1 MIKYVLKRLLALIPV
16 ILGVIFIIQFILYIS
31 PNDPAVVILGN
42 NYTAEGA
49 QAVRESLGLN
59 DPFLVQFVR
68 YVLNLLQGDFGN
80 SYITGEPV
88 VTQLMARFPNTL
100 ILVLVS
106 MALCTVLSLP
116 IGIQSAVKPNSWFS
130 NITAALGMI
139 GIALPT
145 FWLGLML
152 IIIFALKLGLL
163 PSGGKS
169 GFSSIILPAVTVGFG
184 LAALGDHSRFRF
196 GVQFFGLGFGLGFFD
211 GLNFGG
217 LCPQLGFAL
226 GGFGGL
232 HHGFLQLGGL
242 ALGALLGQLD
252 VLLLSGDLHL
262 NLGLGHFFGAL
273 LAQHAGVH
281 LGGGDVLGGDVFVDL
296 IGCVGLGALGLLLFR
311 FYQILP

>member
-1 MIKYVLKRLLALIPV
+1 MTKYVLKRLLALIPV

-49 QAVRESLGLN
+49 EAVRESLGLN

-68 YVLNLLQGDFGN
+68 YVANLLQGDFGD

-88 VTQLMARFPNTL
+88 ATQLIARFPNTL

-130 NITAALGMI
+130 NITAALGMV

-152 IIIFALKLGLL
+152 ILLFSVSLGWLDATGSVSVKGMILPAITLSASFMAGTMRTTRSSMLDCLNQDYIRTAKAKGVSSRDVIDKHALKNALLPIITVVGVNVGTQMGGSVLTETVFSYPGLGIMLTNGIKQTDTPTILGCLVVMALCIGICNLLVDIIFA
-163 PSGGKS
+163 
-169 GFSSIILPAVTVGFG
+169 
-184 LAALGDHSRFRF
+184 
-196 GVQFFGLGFGLGFFD
+196 
-211 GLNFGG
+211 
-217 LCPQLGFAL
+217 
-226 GGFGGL
+226 
-232 HHGFLQLGGL
+232 
-242 ALGALLGQLD
+242 
-252 VLLLSGDLHL
+252 
-262 NLGLGHFFGAL
+262 
-273 LAQHAGVH
+273 
-281 LGGGDVLGGDVFVDL
+281 FVDPR
-296 IGCVGLGALGLLLFR
+296 IKSQYSKGR
-311 FYQILP
+311 

>member
-49 QAVRESLGLN
+49 EAVRESLGLN

-152 IIIFALKLGLL
+152 ILLFSVTLGWLPATGSVSVTGMILPAITLSASFMAGTMRTTRSSMLDCLNQDYIRTAKAKGVSSRDVIDKHALKNALLPIITVVGVNVGTQMGGSVLTETVFSYPGLGIMLTNGIKQTDTPTILGCLVLMALCIGICNLLVDIIFA
-163 PSGGKS
+163 
-169 GFSSIILPAVTVGFG
+169 
-184 LAALGDHSRFRF
+184 
-196 GVQFFGLGFGLGFFD
+196 
-211 GLNFGG
+211 
-217 LCPQLGFAL
+217 
-226 GGFGGL
+226 
-232 HHGFLQLGGL
+232 
-242 ALGALLGQLD
+242 
-252 VLLLSGDLHL
+252 
-262 NLGLGHFFGAL
+262 
-273 LAQHAGVH
+273 
-281 LGGGDVLGGDVFVDL
+281 FVDPR
-296 IGCVGLGALGLLLFR
+296 IKSQYSKGR
-311 FYQILP
+311 

>member
-152 IIIFALKLGLL
+152 ILLFSVTLGWLPATGSVSVTGMILPALTLSASFMAGTRRTTRSSLLDCLKQDYIRTAKAKGVSSRDVIDKHALKNALLPIITVVGVNVGTQMGGSVLTETVFSYPGLGIMLTNGIKQTDTPTILGCLVLMALCIGICNLLVDIIFA
-163 PSGGKS
+163 
-169 GFSSIILPAVTVGFG
+169 
-184 LAALGDHSRFRF
+184 
-196 GVQFFGLGFGLGFFD
+196 
-211 GLNFGG
+211 
-217 LCPQLGFAL
+217 
-226 GGFGGL
+226 
-232 HHGFLQLGGL
+232 
-242 ALGALLGQLD
+242 
-252 VLLLSGDLHL
+252 
-262 NLGLGHFFGAL
+262 
-273 LAQHAGVH
+273 
-281 LGGGDVLGGDVFVDL
+281 FVDPR
-296 IGCVGLGALGLLLFR
+296 IKSQYSKGR
-311 FYQILP
+311 

>member
-152 IIIFALKLGLL
+152 ILLFSVTLGWL
-163 PSGGKS
+163 PATGSVSVTGM
-169 GFSSIILPAVTVGFG
+169 ILPAITLSASFMAGTMRTTRSSMLDCLNQDYIRTAKAKGVSSRDVIDKH
-184 LAALGDHSRFRF
+184 ALKT
-196 GVQFFGLGFGLGFFD
+196 
-211 GLNFGG
+211 
-217 LCPQLGFAL
+217 LCSPSSPWWA
-226 GGFGGL
+226 
-232 HHGFLQLGGL
+232 
-242 ALGALLGQLD
+242 
-252 VLLLSGDLHL
+252 
-262 NLGLGHFFGAL
+262 
-273 LAQHAGVH
+273 
-281 LGGGDVLGGDVFVDL
+281 
-296 IGCVGLGALGLLLFR
+296 
-311 FYQILP
+311 

>member
-116 IGIQSAVKPNSWFS
+116 IGIQSAVKPNSLFS
-130 NITAALGMI
+130 NITAALGLI

-152 IIIFALKLGLL
+152 ILLFSVTLGWLPATGSVSVTGMILPAITLSASFMAGTMRTTRSSMLDCLNQDYIRTAKAKGVSSRDVIDKHALKNALLPIITVVGVNVGTQMGGSVLTETVFSYPGLGIMLTNGIKQTDTPTILGCLVLMALCIGICNLLVDIIFA
-163 PSGGKS
+163 
-169 GFSSIILPAVTVGFG
+169 
-184 LAALGDHSRFRF
+184 
-196 GVQFFGLGFGLGFFD
+196 
-211 GLNFGG
+211 
-217 LCPQLGFAL
+217 
-226 GGFGGL
+226 
-232 HHGFLQLGGL
+232 
-242 ALGALLGQLD
+242 
-252 VLLLSGDLHL
+252 
-262 NLGLGHFFGAL
+262 
-273 LAQHAGVH
+273 
-281 LGGGDVLGGDVFVDL
+281 FVDPR
-296 IGCVGLGALGLLLFR
+296 IKSQYSKGR
-311 FYQILP
+311 